1 MAIKLVETAGQV
13 KKKDQEGE
21 NADKRHKFTLNL
33 EEILGPVASELGC
46 ITVLGTRK
54 VTPLYTTLKGICHG
68 GFDFLKLPKETSF
81 RTHGE
86 WSLKIR
92 QKLDAVGYDL
102 LIHIWL
108 LECYDAIEQEKMGNE
123 KYD

>member
-1 MAIKLVETAGQV
+1 MTRGMGRQGFDGGMARHPYQVDRGLKAMSSLRAYICSGGKVTSEQV

-33 EEILGPVASELGC
+33 EEILGPVISELGC

-68 GFDFLKLPKETSF
+68 GFDFYLT
-81 RTHGE
+81 
-86 WSLKIR
+86 
-92 QKLDAVGYDL
+92 
-102 LIHIWL
+102 
-108 LECYDAIEQEKMGNE
+108 
-123 KYD
+123 